1 MQRRASH
8 LLSLTEKWKNLFCML
23 PIICECTSIRIIIYI
38 HIIIK
43 VICTCQHIVMVDNV
57 SHYNILSFV
66 FFILYSISV
75 SDSEFFGDIIHALCI
90 NSTLT
95 NLKLGENILGELFQ
109 VCACSQTSIKSSKHG
124 SMLTQPALPAFL
136 GAGVLP
142 WLISLKEK
150 NRRKIEPN
158 EIPHCKLFNSPS
170 TCCALIKKFS

>member
-1 MQRRASH
+1 MV
-8 LLSLTEKWKNLFCML
+8 
-23 PIICECTSIRIIIYI
+23 
-38 HIIIK
+38 IK
-43 VICTCQHIVMVDNV
+43 VICTCQHIVMVANV
-57 SHYNILSFV
+57 SHYNISFV

-95 NLKLGENILGELFQ
+95 SLKLGENILGELFQ
-109 VCACSQTSIKSSKHG
+109 VRACSQTSIKSSTHC
-124 SMLTQPALPAFL
+124 SMLTQPGLSAFL

>member
-1 MQRRASH
+1 
-8 LLSLTEKWKNLFCML
+8 
-23 PIICECTSIRIIIYI
+23 
-38 HIIIK
+38 
-43 VICTCQHIVMVDNV
+43 MVDSV

-95 NLKLGENILGELFQ
+95 SLKLGGNILGELFQ
-109 VCACSQTSIKSSKHG
+109 VCACSQTSIKSSKYC
-124 SMLTQPALPAFL
+124 SMLTQPGLSAFL
-136 GAGVLP
+136 GTGLLP

-158 EIPHCKLFNSPS
+158 KIPHRELFNSPS

>member
-1 MQRRASH
+1 
-8 LLSLTEKWKNLFCML
+8 
-23 PIICECTSIRIIIYI
+23 
-38 HIIIK
+38 
-43 VICTCQHIVMVDNV
+43 MVDNV

-95 NLKLGENILGELFQ
+95 SLKLGENILGELFQ
-109 VCACSQTSIKSSKHG
+109 VCACSQTPIKSSKCC
-124 SMLTQPALPAFL
+124 SMLTQPGLSAFL

-142 WLISLKEK
+142 FSLKEK

-158 EIPHCKLFNSPS
+158 EIPHHKLFSSLS

>member
-1 MQRRASH
+1 MQHGASH

-57 SHYNILSFV
+57 SHY
-66 FFILYSISV
+66 FILYSFSV

-95 NLKLGENILGELFQ
+95 SLKLGENILGELFQ
-109 VCACSQTSIKSSKHG
+109 VRACSQTSIKSSTHC
-124 SMLTQPALPAFL
+124 SMLTQPGLSAFL

>member
-1 MQRRASH
+1 MQRGASH

-23 PIICECTSIRIIIYI
+23 PIICECTSITIIIIYSYSYQSY
-38 HIIIK
+38 
-43 VICTCQHIVMVDNV
+43 ICTCQHIVMVDNV

-95 NLKLGENILGELFQ
+95 SLKLGENILGELFQ
-109 VCACSQTSIKSSKHG
+109 VCACSQTSIKSSKHC
-124 SMLTQPALPAFL
+124 SMLTQPWLSAFL

-150 NRRKIEPN
+150 NRRKREPN
-158 EIPHCKLFNSPS
+158 EIPHCKLFKRP
-170 TCCALIKKFS
+170 CA